1 MPGLVKAVVHS
12 RWFHPLLLLVWIV
25 VGAGLRL
32 MRLTAEAPWTDEF
45 ATIVF
50 SLGHSFRGV
59 PLDQAIALD
68 VLLKPLQPDPA
79 TGVGEVI
86 HHLLKESNHPPL
98 YFVLAHLWMNL
109 FPPEA
114 GLVSLWAARSL
125 PAFLGIASI
134 PAMFGLGYVAFRSR
148 LVAQITAAMMAVS
161 PYGIFL
167 AQGDRHYTLAILLA
181 IASLCCLFTATR
193 TIHHRTPLPLW
204 VGLTWVVINTLGVA
218 THYFF
223 TLTLCAEALALLLLG
238 WHYSK
243 KERER
248 DRSLFS
254 SRLLSQNQTQL
265 KPQFSSKPWKRLFL
279 IAVGTITG
287 SLIWLPVLHANY
299 ASDSKLTDWIYDGD
313 PLESFIEPIGRV
325 LAWGV
330 TILVSL
336 PMELTTLPLAIVIAC
351 GIVTVIFLYWALP
364 ILNRGLKLQKSHLD
378 THLSVQVLS
387 TFIIGSLV
395 LFFMITYG
403 LRADLTLAP
412 RYQFVYFP
420 AAIALLGATLATL
433 WDTSQYFSD
442 QADLTPLAPLPTPLV
457 LPYKGRRQRTK
468 PFSQEMGETTSPLHP
483 SHSPLQGEST
493 EDETFYSREG
503 LGERYPL
510 KHWDTSIPA
519 VEIKS
524 TSTEGKLPIVR
535 PFRRGD
541 KKAVIVIWLVGLVG
555 GLTVAGN
562 FSYLQN
568 LRSDLLVGVIQKTSN
583 SPVLI
588 ATTHKHHGQTG
599 RMMGLAWEFK
609 RTNRSGSPTSGE
621 TASPQFLLASKNQNS
636 PTYQN
641 PTLTLQQA
649 VAGLPRPLDV
659 WLVNFHAGV
668 DLQQQNCFALSQ
680 SLPKLDSY
688 RYRVYRCPA
697 PK

>member
-1 MPGLVKAVVHS
+1 MS
-12 RWFHPLLLLVWIV
+12 
-25 VGAGLRL
+25 
-32 MRLTAEAPWTDEF
+32 
-45 ATIVF
+45 
-50 SLGHSFRGV
+50 
-59 PLDQAIALD
+59 
-68 VLLKPLQPDPA
+68 
-79 TGVGEVI
+79 
-86 HHLLKESNHPPL
+86 
-98 YFVLAHLWMNL
+98 L
-109 FPPEA
+109 FPPEG

-148 LVAQITAAMMAVS
+148 LVAQMTAAMMAVS
-161 PYGIFL
+161 PYGVFL
-167 AQGDRHYTLAILLA
+167 AQGARHYTLAILLA
-181 IASLCCLFTATR
+181 IASLCCLVSATR
-193 TIHHRTPLPLW
+193 AIYHRTPLPLW
-204 VGLTWVVINTLGVA
+204 VGLTWVVINTLGVS

-223 TLTLCAEALALLLLG
+223 TLTLCAEALALLLLA

-243 KERER
+243 KERQR

-254 SRLLSQNQTQL
+254 PHVFSQNQTQL

-279 IAVGTITG
+279 IAAGTLTG
-287 SLIWLPVLHANY
+287 TLVWLPVVQANY

-313 PLESFIEPIGRV
+313 PLESFIEPIARV

-330 TILVSL
+330 TLLVSL
-336 PMELTTLPLAIVIAC
+336 PMELTTLPLAIVIAS
-351 GIVTVIFLYWALP
+351 GIGTVIFLFWALP
-364 ILNRGLKLQKSHLD
+364 ILSRGLKLQKSQLD

-395 LFFMITYG
+395 LFFIITYG

-420 AAIALLGATLATL
+420 AAIALLGAILATL

-442 QADLTPLAPLPTPLV
+442 KTDLTPLAPLP
-457 LPYKGRRQRTK
+457 YKGK
-468 PFSQEMGETTSPLHP
+468 GETTSPLGNKAAPFP
-483 SHSPLQGEST
+483 SPTRGGK
-493 EDETFYSREG
+493 RRGGEG
-503 LGERYPL
+503 LGERYHL
-510 KHWDTSIPA
+510 KYWGSSIPA
-519 VEIKS
+519 LETES
-524 TSTEGKLPIVR
+524 TPAEGKLPVVR

-583 SPVLI
+583 FPVLI

-609 RTNRSGSPTSGE
+609 RTNRSGSPTSGG

-641 PTLTLQQA
+641 PTLTLQEA

-668 DLQQQNCFALSQ
+668 DLQQQNCFAASE

-688 RYRVYRCPA
+688 RYRLYRCPA

>member
-12 RWFHPLLLLVWIV
+12 RWFHPLLLLVWIL

-32 MRLTAEAPWTDEF
+32 MRVTAEAPWTDEF

-59 PLDQAIALD
+59 PLDRAIALD
-68 VLLKPLQPDPA
+68 VLLQPLQPDPA

-86 HHLLKESNHPPL
+86 HYLLKESNHPPL
-98 YFVLAHLWMNL
+98 YFVLAHLWMSL
-109 FPPEA
+109 FPPEG

-148 LVAQITAAMMAVS
+148 LVAQMTAAMMAIS
-161 PYGIFL
+161 PYGVFL
-167 AQGDRHYTLAILLA
+167 AQGARHYTLAILLA
-181 IASLCCLFTATR
+181 IASLCCLVSATR
-193 TIHHRTPLPLW
+193 AIHHRTHLPLW
-204 VGLTWVVINTLGVA
+204 MGLTWVGINTLGVA

-223 TLTLCAEALALLLLG
+223 TLTLCAEALVLLVLA
-238 WHYSK
+238 WRYSK
-243 KERER
+243 KEREQ

-254 SRLLSQNQTQL
+254 PRLFSQNQTQL

-279 IAVGTITG
+279 IAAGTLTG
-287 SLIWLPVLHANY
+287 SLVWLPVVQANH

-336 PMELTTLPLAIVIAC
+336 PMELTTLPLAIVIAS
-351 GIVTVIFLYWALP
+351 GIGTVIFLFWALP
-364 ILNRGLKLQKSHLD
+364 ILSQGLKLQKSQLD
-378 THLSVQVLS
+378 SHLSVQVLS

-395 LFFMITYG
+395 LFFLITYG

-420 AAIALLGATLATL
+420 AAIALLGGILATL
-433 WDTSQYFSD
+433 WDTSQYFLD
-442 QADLTPLAPLPTPLV
+442 KADLTPLAPLP
-457 LPYKGRRQRTK
+457 YKGK
-468 PFSQEMGETTSPLHP
+468 GETTSPLHP
-483 SHSPLQGEST
+483 SHSPLLGERT

-510 KHWDTSIPA
+510 KYWETSIPA
-519 VEIKS
+519 LETES
-524 TSTEGKLPIVR
+524 TPAEGKLPVVR

-568 LRSDLLVGVIQKTSN
+568 LRSDLLVGIIQKTSN

-609 RTNRSGSPTSGE
+609 RTNRSGSPTSGG

-641 PTLTLQQA
+641 PTLTLQEA

-668 DLQQQNCFALSQ
+668 DLQQQNCFAASE

-688 RYRVYRCPA
+688 RYRLYRCPA
-697 PK
+697 PN